1 MRQKRSVR
9 RMSKE
14 NVNFGKDFGLPEV
27 LFSRLWS
34 SVVHAIKNSER
45 NVLKEVNTVFAQLS
59 KNIFLY
65 ASQSKMLNQTA
76 RKWGIRFGVSQ
87 VVAGETIEGAIKKSA

>member
-14 NVNFGKDFGLPEV
+14 NVNRK
-27 LFSRLWS
+27 RLRAARS
-34 SVVHAIKNSER
+34 PFFTPLIKCCTCKQKQWR

-65 ASQSKMLNQTA
+65 ASQSKMLNQAA
-76 RKWGIRFGVSQ
+76 RK
-87 VVAGETIEGAIKKSA
+87 